1 MIWPRRWQRLRR
13 RLKPWLVLGREVMQ
27 VILSQPLWLLLSIAS
42 TIVHAALEPSLAWM
56 GKSFVDDLQGQ
67 DTALQGSL
75 LNYALVFGGV
85 ITGLA
90 VIKFGNQI
98 LNKVYESRLIIV
110 LQRAYLERRGASRG
124 AEDVSRLLYDTEQAK
139 RGLDIIYKDSWKIV
153 SQTVSVVVWQLSLA
167 PQWLPA
173 LVLTVV
179 PPMALVLLFGR
190 WIQQAS
196 LEILGLQGQIA
207 GSTGRD
213 RQLQLFRHQE
223 SFFRYGVR
231 LEALK
236 AGAEVMMDLLTWFGL
251 LLLAI
256 LALVVNLK
264 ILPQEITAGDL
275 ALFAVNLNLLSKPLG
290 EIVKVYN
297 KGRESYPA
305 VLRVLQPEVV
315 PLPQGGVH
323 G

>member
-1 MIWPRRWQRLRR
+1 MVLPRCWRRLRR
-13 RLKPWLVLGREVMQ
+13 RLAPWLELVHEVFQ
-27 VILSQPLWLLLSIAS
+27 VILSYPLWLLLSILS
-42 TIVHAALEPSLAWM
+42 TILHAALAPSLAWI
-56 GKSFVDDLQGQ
+56 GKSFVDDLQKP

-75 LNYALVFGGV
+75 LEYAVVFGGV
-85 ITGLA
+85 IAGLA
-90 VIKFGNQI
+90 VVKFGNQI
-98 LNKVYESRLIIV
+98 LNKIYESRLIIV
-110 LQRAYLERRGASRG
+110 IQRRYLERRGTSRG
-124 AEDVSRLLYDTEQAK
+124 AEDVSRLLYDTERAK
-139 RGLDIIYKDSWKIV
+139 KGLDIIYKDSWSIV
-153 SQTVSVVVWQLSLA
+153 SQMVSVIVWQLSLA

-173 LVLTVV
+173 LILAVV
-179 PPMALVLLFGR
+179 PPMALVLLFGP

-223 SFFRYGVR
+223 AFFRYGVR

-236 AGAEVMMDLLTWFGL
+236 AGAEVMMDLLTWLGL
-251 LLLAI
+251 LLLVA
-256 LALVVNLK
+256 LALVINLD

-290 EIVKVYN
+290 DVVKVYN

-305 VLRVLQPEVV
+305 VLRVLRPEAIALI
-315 PLPQGGVH
+315 PRGE
-323 G
+323 

>member
-1 MIWPRRWQRLRR
+1 MVWPPRSQKLRHH
-13 RLKPWLVLGREVMQ
+13 LPPWLVLGREIMQ
-27 VILSQPLWLLLSIAS
+27 VILSYPLWLVLSILS
-42 TIVHAALEPSLAWM
+42 TILHAALEPSLAWM
-56 GKSFVDDLQGQ
+56 GKSFVDDLQKQ
-67 DTALQGSL
+67 NTALEGSL
-75 LNYALVFGGV
+75 MGYALRFGGV
-85 ITGLA
+85 IVGLA

-98 LNKVYESRLIIV
+98 FNKIYESRLIIV
-110 LQRAYLERRGASRG
+110 LQRRYLERRRKARE
-124 AEDVSRLLYDTEQAK
+124 AQDVSRLLYDTEQAK
-139 RGLDIIYKDSWKIV
+139 KGLDIIYKDSWSIV
-153 SQTVSVVVWQLSLA
+153 AQMVSVIVWQLSLA

-179 PPMALVLLFGR
+179 PPMIIVLLFGK

-196 LEILGLQGQIA
+196 LETLELQGQIA

-223 SFFRYGVR
+223 AFLRYGVR

-256 LALVVNLK
+256 LALVVH
-264 ILPQEITAGDL
+264 ISVLPQDITSGDL

-290 EIVKVYN
+290 SIVKVYN

-305 VLRVLQPEVV
+305 VLRVLQPQ
-315 PLPQGGVH
+315 LWGGIH